1 MLTIPLSSKMD
12 CCGTSISAGC
22 FFWVCYLQTEKKNMV
37 SCAIP
42 SVKCPFTCLFVFF
55 LGGGIYKHK
64 DLGSGAMG
72 DTKAIN
78 CI

>member
-55 LGGGIYKHK
+55 FGGG
-64 DLGSGAMG
+64 GAS
-72 DTKAIN
+72 IN
-78 CI
+78 IRIWVVELWEILKL